1 MLWHGVTLAPSAP
14 RNVSAEPLNT
24 TAVLVQWILPEHFVE
39 VINEYTVCLT
49 HYAGRD
55 VTDCYTKNKLYNNQ
69 MNLVYNKVQY
79 IRTNRSIYFFAL
91 LITACT

>member
-1 MLWHGVTLAPSAP
+1 MSWCVISAPSAP

-69 MNLVYNKVQY
+69 MNLVYNKVYLSQP
-79 IRTNRSIYFFAL
+79 SD
-91 LITACT
+91 